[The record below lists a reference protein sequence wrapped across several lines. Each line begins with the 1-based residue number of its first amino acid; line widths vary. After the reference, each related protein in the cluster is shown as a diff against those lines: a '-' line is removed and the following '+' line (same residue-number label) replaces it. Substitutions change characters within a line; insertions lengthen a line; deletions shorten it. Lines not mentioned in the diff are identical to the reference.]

1 MLWGITLVAVTM
13 AIHGCGMLATLFAR
27 PRHQACD
34 GRPSVAFLRGGAVL
48 ILASWM
54 IVLVHLVELLVW
66 AGFFV
71 WQDAMPNA
79 STSYYF
85 ALMQYTTVGSS
96 FNLPLRWR
104 LLDGML
110 PIAGLMTFAWST
122 GVLFTLAQEFQS
134 AQLSAIHRSRA
145 RRAER
150 ARAAEGRPV
159 VNVFERFLRTTCAA
173 STTP

>member
-1 MLWGITLVAVTM
+1 MSYVTSLEEVLWGITLVAITM
-13 AIHGCGMLATLFAR
+13 AIHGCGMLFTLFTSHMLKQETVVA
-27 PRHQACD
+27 
-34 GRPSVAFLRGGAVL
+34 PSFSRGVSVL

-54 IVLVHLVELLVW
+54 IVLVHLIELLVW
-66 AGFFV
+66 AAFFL
-71 WQDAMPNA
+71 WQGAMPNA

-122 GVLFTLAQEFQS
+122 GVLFTLAQEFQTG
-134 AQLSAIHRSRA
+134 QLSAIHERRRA
-145 RRAER
+145 RQAKRR
-150 ARAAEGRPV
+150 SLQSIR
-159 VNVFERFLRTTCAA
+159 
-173 STTP
+173 S

>member
-1 MLWGITLVAVTM
+1 MGYVTSLEEVLWGIALVAITM
-13 AIHGCGMLATLFAR
+13 AIHGSGMLATLLSCHSIKRGTQGTISF
-27 PRHQACD
+27 
-34 GRPSVAFLRGGAVL
+34 FRGGAVL

-66 AGFFV
+66 AVFFL

-85 ALMQYTTVGSS
+85 ALMQYTTVGSG
-96 FNLPLRWR
+96 FKLPLRWR

-122 GVLFTLAQEFQS
+122 GILFTLAQEFQS
-134 AQLSAIHRSRA
+134 AQLSAIHGRREA
-145 RRAER
+145 RRA
-150 ARAAEGRPV
+150 AREQALKQGS
-159 VNVFERFLRTTCAA
+159 AA
-173 STTP
+173 SRRAGKP

>member
-1 MLWGITLVAVTM
+1 VSYVTSLEEVFWGISLVAVTM
-13 AIHGCGMLATLFAR
+13 AIHGIGMLLTLVTCHGMRQRHAAR
-27 PRHQACD
+27 Q
-34 GRPSVAFLRGGAVL
+34 SFFLGIGVL
-48 ILASWM
+48 IFASWM

-66 AGFFV
+66 AGFFL
-71 WQDAMPNA
+71 WADAMPTA

-96 FNLPLRWR
+96 FNLPMRWR

-134 AQLSAIHRSRA
+134 GQLAVIRERREG
-145 RRAER
+145 RRATR
-150 ARAAEGRPV
+150 R
-159 VNVFERFLRTTCAA
+159 
-173 STTP
+173 

>member
-1 MLWGITLVAVTM
+1 MSYVTSLEEMLWGITLVAITM
-13 AIHGCGMLATLFAR
+13 AIHGCGMLLTLFTT
-27 PRHQACD
+27 HLLKQET
-34 GRPSVAFLRGGAVL
+34 GGVPSFSRGVAVL

-54 IVLVHLVELLVW
+54 IIIVHLVELLVW
-66 AGFFV
+66 AAFFL
-71 WQDAMPNA
+71 WKDAMPNF

-122 GVLFTLAQEFQS
+122 GILFILAQEFQTG
-134 AQLSAIHRSRA
+134 QLGVIQERRRA
-145 RRAER
+145 RHAKRKS
-150 ARAAEGRPV
+150 P
-159 VNVFERFLRTTCAA
+159 
-173 STTP
+173 SSSHS